1 MDHVALLVAFTLAAA
16 LLTIT
21 PGLDTALVLRTALT
35 EGRRG
40 AAFAAAG
47 ICAGLLAWGAAVAVG
62 LGALMAASAL
72 AYDILRWCG
81 AAYLIWL
88 GASLILRPRASF
100 ALGGAAPARPQ
111 GTRWLRVGF
120 LSNLLNPKVGAFYVS
135 FLPQFTPEGA
145 GVSWTM
151 TLAAIHAAEGVLWF
165 ALLIFA
171 TQPLRALFQRPDVV
185 RWLDRAT
192 GGAFIAFGA
201 GLALAR
207 RQSPAL

>member
-1 MDHVALLVAFTLAAA
+1 MDHIALLTAFTLAAA

-21 PGLDTALVLRTALT
+21 PGLDTALVLRTSLT
-35 EGRRG
+35 EGRRS

-88 GASLILRPRASF
+88 GVSLIAKPRNAFELS
-100 ALGGAAPARPQ
+100 AAPSKTHGA
-111 GTRWLRVGF
+111 RWLRVGF
-120 LSNLLNPKVGAFYVS
+120 FSNLLNPKIGVFYVS

-145 GVSWTM
+145 GIAWTM
-151 TLAAIHAAEGVLWF
+151 MLAAIHAAEGVLWF

-171 TQPLRALFQRPDVV
+171 TQPLRALFQKPGVV
-185 RWLDRAT
+185 RWLDRLT

-201 GLALAR
+201 GLVLAR
-207 RQSPAL
+207 RA